1 MNHPLIQAFIDSGPV
16 SQGIMLVLLILSITA
31 WSIIIEKIFF
41 FRKLNKTAEIFVTH
55 FRNNANSII
64 GSDEMTDY
72 LNDSLIHRIYKIGN
86 RELGLLRK
94 DNREKAVSK
103 SQQDDLEHALKRE
116 ISKQAQFLEKNMIIL
131 ATSASISPFLGL
143 LGTVYGLLIAFY
155 AMGQMGSA
163 SIEVVSPGISQA
175 LMTTVVGLFVAIP
188 SAVGYNYLLNTIK
201 NLIIDTENYMS
212 EFLSLVEKGRFR

>member
-1 MNHPLIQAFIDSGPV
+1 MNHPLIQAFLDSGPV

-41 FRKLNKTAEIFVTH
+41 FRKLNQNAETFLDH
-55 FRNNANSII
+55 FRNNAHSLI
-64 GSDEMTDY
+64 GSDEMTDCQSG
-72 LNDSLIHRIYKIGN
+72 SLIYRIYEIGCN
-86 RELGLLRK
+86 ELNTLLNNSNVK
-94 DNREKAVSK
+94 SISK
-103 SQQDDLEHALKRE
+103 SQQDDLEHSLKRE
-116 ISKQAQFLEKNMIIL
+116 ISKQTQFLEKNMIIL

-201 NLIIDTENYMS
+201 NLIIDTENYIS
-212 EFLSLVEKGRFR
+212 EFLSLVEKGQFR

>member
-31 WSIIIEKIFF
+31 WSIIIEKLFF
-41 FRKLNKTAEIFVTH
+41 FRKLNRNAEIFLDY
-55 FRNNANSII
+55 FRDNANSLI
-64 GSDEMTDY
+64 GSDEMTSCQ
-72 LNDSLIHRIYKIGN
+72 NDSLIHRIYKIGN

-94 DNREKAVSK
+94 DHIEKAVSK

-212 EFLSLVEKGRFR
+212 EFLSLVEKGQFR

>member
-31 WSIIIEKIFF
+31 WSIIIEKLFF
-41 FRKLNKTAEIFVTH
+41 FRKLNRNAQIFLDH
-55 FRNNANSII
+55 FRDNAKSLI
-64 GSDEMTDY
+64 GADEMTGY
-72 LNDSLIHRIYKIGN
+72 KNESLIHRIYEIGN
-86 RELGLLRK
+86 RELALLRK
-94 DNREKAVSK
+94 DQTEKSVSK

-212 EFLSLVEKGRFR
+212 EFLSLVEKGHFR